1 MSVLDLDVPFCFGFV
16 LALVFDLLG
25 IIIVI
30 VMASWQTILVV
41 IPVIMIIQYLQVCN
55 DPYNKLE
62 VWKSIDLL

>member
-55 DPYNKLE
+55 DPYNRSR
-62 VWKSIDLL
+62 V